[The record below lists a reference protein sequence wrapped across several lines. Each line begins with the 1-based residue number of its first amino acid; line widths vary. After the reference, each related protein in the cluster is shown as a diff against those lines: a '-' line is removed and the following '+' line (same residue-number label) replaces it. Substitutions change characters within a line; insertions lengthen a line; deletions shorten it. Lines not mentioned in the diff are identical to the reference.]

1 MSVLKALTTTTTGR
15 LLDASKRFTALSLA
29 ASAFLFSAM
38 GSAHAMKI
46 QEITSP
52 GGIKAWLV
60 EEHRVP
66 LMALRF
72 TFEGGNTQDPVGKE
86 GVANF
91 LTGMLDEGAGDL
103 NAQTFQRRV
112 EELALRF
119 SFDDGR
125 DNLYGSFE
133 TLTENRDAA
142 VALVKLAITKPRF
155 DADAVD
161 RVRNQLLASLVFAAR
176 DPDKLASEKWNA
188 AAFAGH
194 PYGRP
199 SNGTAETLKSI
210 TRDDLENYRRRV
222 FARDTLKVVAVGD
235 INAADFGRVLD
246 QLFGDLPAKSELT
259 PVAKV
264 VPKVAEKLQ
273 VVEMNVPQSVAR
285 FGGNGI
291 ARKDPDFMPAFVL
304 NHIIGG
310 GGFSSTLMQEV
321 REKRGLAYSVYSY
334 LQPYKYGA
342 VFSGGVATKNE
353 AMAQSLDIIRAELKR
368 MIEAGPTATELANA
382 KSYLIGSY
390 ALRFDTNAKIAN
402 QLLAFMQEDLGIDY
416 VDRRN
421 AEIEKVTLDDLKRA
435 GKRIFSLDDLFVT
448 VVGKPTN
455 LPPKS

>member
-1 MSVLKALTTTTTGR
+1 MS
-15 LLDASKRFTALSLA
+15 ASQSRLA
-29 ASAFLFSAM
+29 ANARRDLPGTRLIASCIAVFALFLSVIGPAQ
-38 GSAHAMKI
+38 AMKI

-72 TFEGGNTQDPVGKE
+72 TFEGGNTQDPNGKE
-86 GVANF
+86 GLANF
-91 LTGMLDEGAGDL
+91 LTSMMDEGAGDL
-103 NAQTFQRRV
+103 DAQAFQRRV
-112 EELALRF
+112 EELAVRF
-119 SFDDGR
+119 SFEDGR

-133 TLTENRDAA
+133 TLTESRDAA
-142 VALVKLAITKPRF
+142 VALMKLAITKPRF
-155 DADAVD
+155 DTEAVD
-161 RVRNQLLASLVFAAR
+161 RVRSQLVAGLAFAAR
-176 DPDKLASEKWNA
+176 DPDKVASEKWNA

-194 PYGRP
+194 PYGR
-199 SNGTAETLKSI
+199 SANGSAESLKSI
-210 TRDDLENYRRRV
+210 TRDDLESYRRRV
-222 FARDTLKVVAVGD
+222 FAKDTLKVVAVGD
-235 INAADFGRVLD
+235 IDAAGLGRVLD
-246 QLFGDLPAKSELT
+246 ELFGGLPAKAELT

-264 VPKVAEKLQ
+264 TLKAAEKLH
-273 VVEMNVPQSVAR
+273 VIDMNIPQSVAR
-285 FGGNGI
+285 FGLGGI

-334 LQPYKYGA
+334 LQPYKYGS
-342 VFSGGVATKNE
+342 VFAGGVATKNE
-353 AMAQSLDIIRAELKR
+353 AMAQSLDIIKAELKR
-368 MIEAGPTATELANA
+368 MADAGPTAAELANG

-402 QLLAFMQEDLGIDY
+402 QLLAIQQEDLGIDY

-421 AEIEKVTLDDLKRA
+421 QEIEKVTLEDLKRVA
-435 GKRIFSLDDLFVT
+435 KRLFVMDDLLVT